1 MKQNAQLELE
11 RQSYL
16 EQVPPNS
23 PKERPKTPLTPL
35 ESPFSPCRPTEAEM
49 ILRAKVL
56 RLERE
61 AREGEKASEALRHAQ
76 AQNEENEK
84 SKKRMT
90 SQSQNAKLEIAR
102 LKEVSLLFVVCLF
115 IRNFRK

>member
-1 MKQNAQLELE
+1 MDLDTVQDLMKQNAQLELE
-11 RQSYL
+11 KQSYI

-23 PKERPKTPLTPL
+23 PKERPKTPITPL

-49 ILRAKVL
+49 VLRAKVL

-76 AQNEENEK
+76 AQIEENEK
-84 SKKRMT
+84 SKKRIT
-90 SQSQNAKLEIAR
+90 TQNQNFKLEIAR
-102 LKEVSLLFVVCLF
+102 LKEV
-115 IRNFRK
+115 RG